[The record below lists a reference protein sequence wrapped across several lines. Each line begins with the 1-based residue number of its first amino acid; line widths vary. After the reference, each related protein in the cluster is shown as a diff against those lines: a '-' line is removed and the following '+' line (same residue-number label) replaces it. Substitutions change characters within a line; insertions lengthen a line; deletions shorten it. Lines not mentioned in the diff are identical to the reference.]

1 MQAKRFMLTNINIS
15 SLLTAPLKLTI
26 HLLVDFQK
34 DVKTFY
40 RLRAFGANEKINH
53 RSLLQSNF
61 RTLKPLFFFSA
72 SFPLH
77 NRNLFNGWVF
87 GFEITARGYLIVL
100 WEHFYPSMH
109 GTVSVYMEI
118 QIIGLI

>member
-61 RTLKPLFFFSA
+61 RTLKPLFFLVHHFHCITEIYLTVGFS
-72 SFPLH
+72 
-77 NRNLFNGWVF
+77 
-87 GFEITARGYLIVL
+87 VL
-100 WEHFYPSMH
+100 KLQLA
-109 GTVSVYMEI
+109 GI
-118 QIIGLI
+118 